1 MLQYPMVDRIR
12 NPNFN
17 LELLGALYEL
27 DCDKNYQVVSLK
39 MVKLTYKSIIEKAL
53 QANVSPQSFLEGP
66 TDRPFIVQTI
76 RKQKGRFFAVI
87 PLKIDT
93 IWETWYDLMNG
104 CEIREYWC
112 RGTEMCKDLYDLYN
126 EYKTATDLNTAD
138 FIAIYTLS
146 KAPKLIKLANIK
158 LQKLSP
164 E

>member
-1 MLQYPMVDRIR
+1 
-12 NPNFN
+12 
-17 LELLGALYEL
+17 
-27 DCDKNYQVVSLK
+27 
-39 MVKLTYKSIIEKAL
+39 
-53 QANVSPQSFLEGP
+53 
-66 TDRPFIVQTI
+66 
-76 RKQKGRFFAVI
+76 
-87 PLKIDT
+87 
-93 IWETWYDLMNG
+93 MNG